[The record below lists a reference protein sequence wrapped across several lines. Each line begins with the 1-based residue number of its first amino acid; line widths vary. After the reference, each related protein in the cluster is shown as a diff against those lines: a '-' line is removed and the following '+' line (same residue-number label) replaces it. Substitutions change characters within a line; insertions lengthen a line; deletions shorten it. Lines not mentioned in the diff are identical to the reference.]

1 MLKFLEES
9 RFSKAGDILVTSQ
22 GAAFS
27 YHNNLYIEDYHNRR
41 EIVIPPNL
49 KLRFLRMKGNSI
61 EFVSAQG
68 ELFYINSKEGNE
80 LNLINYAPDEE
91 GYGLYDHYLNN
102 KNISILILSKK
113 RFLKIIMYDFLSKEV
128 IYLIENLEKLTVLY
142 VDEERIIFYAKENE
156 SFIMKCFK
164 LDENKLLWS
173 FDLSKYSTDDL
184 DMSSLV
190 TVYNGSII
198 FSIIFSINFTHTLCI
213 HIQTGRLNW
222 ISEND
227 TDIIDVAEGKA
238 YQFNRGFIRIISC
251 DTGELLHY
259 QENWFDTNLYK
270 DSYGVSSIIACFY
283 KNYIISF
290 SAQAEIFIIDKEKN
304 TVVNSFVPPFKGR
317 ESFRRSLM
325 MYKDYLFMMDSSPTI
340 YKYRLEND

>member
-1 MLKFLEES
+1 MLKFIEES
-9 RFSKAGDILVTSQ
+9 RFSNAGDILVTSQ

-27 YHNNLYIEDYHNRR
+27 HHNNLYIEDYHNRR

-61 EFVSAQG
+61 EFVSTQG

-128 IYLIENLEKLTVLY
+128 IYEIENLEKLTELY

-173 FDLSKYSTDDL
+173 FDLSKYFIERCS
-184 DMSSLV
+184 MSSLV
-190 TVYNGSII
+190 TEYKGNL
-198 FSIIFSINFTHTLCI
+198 IFSINGSHTLCI
-213 HIQTGRLNW
+213 HIQTGQLTW

-227 TDIIDVAEGKA
+227 TDLIDVAEGKA

-270 DSYGVSSIIACFY
+270 DSYGLASSIGCFY

-290 SAQAEIFIIDKEKN
+290 SDEAEIFIIDKEKN
-304 TVVNSFVPPFKGR
+304 TIVDSFVPPFKGWD
-317 ESFRRSLM
+317 SFRRPLM
-325 MYKDYLFMMDSSPTI
+325 IYKDYLFMMDSSPTI
-340 YKYRLEND
+340 YKYRLETV